1 MAENSPGL
9 GAPETEEQGFA
20 GNCAPSPDRRSV
32 ENPSGLGAKGTE
44 VQGFAG
50 YRAPSPGRRL
60 AENSPGLGAPGTEAQ
75 VFAGN
80 RAPSPD
86 RRSVENP
93 SGLGATGTEVQGF
106 AGNRAP
112 SPDRRLA
119 ENSPGLGAPGTEVQ
133 GLAGYC
139 APSPSRRLA
148 ENSPGLGAKGT
159 EAQGLAGYCAPSP
172 GRRFK
177 SKPDDNKCVLK
188 GNFFCGTVGAQR
200 GGGANATRA
209 DCRRRRRTEGG
220 AEREDEAMR
229 LKLVMK
235 DREYR
240 DALAERIRRSRWNL
254 YVIIEDNFRME
265 EDTLLVTDVGE
276 GKLREG
282 MVLLSSECRRE
293 VEGKG
298 PYVLFKYAGV
308 DELLTDLRLC
318 AFLWTGKGDLR
329 RGEERIVTVG
339 AVERTDLGHRLA
351 EQVALEL
358 GERLEEPVLLLDL
371 TYFYREGQPE
381 ESGNTFRKLVYYLQ
395 SGKSI
400 PVEVFFRRERGNVF
414 RVRMPR
420 GMNELMKIPGREC
433 LELIREMGR
442 YFSAVVCS
450 VGDCFSERNIEVM
463 KNSEW
468 CIYMAEEDMREYFP
482 KTSLVVPERTGEIRN
497 AARLVQGILET
508 P

>member
-1 MAENSPGL
+1 MPPAAL
-9 GAPETEEQGFA
+9 
-20 GNCAPSPDRRSV
+20 
-32 ENPSGLGAKGTE
+32 
-44 VQGFAG
+44 
-50 YRAPSPGRRL
+50 
-60 AENSPGLGAPGTEAQ
+60 
-75 VFAGN
+75 
-80 RAPSPD
+80 
-86 RRSVENP
+86 
-93 SGLGATGTEVQGF
+93 
-106 AGNRAP
+106 
-112 SPDRRLA
+112 
-119 ENSPGLGAPGTEVQ
+119 
-133 GLAGYC
+133 
-139 APSPSRRLA
+139 
-148 ENSPGLGAKGT
+148 
-159 EAQGLAGYCAPSP
+159 
-172 GRRFK
+172 
-177 SKPDDNKCVLK
+177 
-188 GNFFCGTVGAQR
+188 
-200 GGGANATRA
+200 
-209 DCRRRRRTEGG
+209 
-220 AEREDEAMR
+220 EREDEAMR

-240 DALAERIRRSRWNL
+240 DALAERIRRSRRNL

-308 DELLTDLRLC
+308 DALLTDLRLC

-329 RGEERIVTVG
+329 RGEDRIITVG

-371 TYFYREGQPE
+371 TYFYRKGQPD

-395 SGKSI
+395 SGKNI
-400 PVEVFFRRERGNVF
+400 PVEVFFRRETGNVF
-414 RVRMPR
+414 RIRMPR
-420 GMNELMKIPGREC
+420 GMNELMKIPGVEC

-482 KTSLVVPERTGEIRN
+482 KTSLVVPERAGEIRN
-497 AARLVQGILET
+497 AARLVQGILEA

>member
-1 MAENSPGL
+1 MQP
-9 GAPETEEQGFA
+9 APPA
-20 GNCAPSPDRRSV
+20 A
-32 ENPSGLGAKGTE
+32 
-44 VQGFAG
+44 
-50 YRAPSPGRRL
+50 
-60 AENSPGLGAPGTEAQ
+60 
-75 VFAGN
+75 
-80 RAPSPD
+80 
-86 RRSVENP
+86 
-93 SGLGATGTEVQGF
+93 
-106 AGNRAP
+106 
-112 SPDRRLA
+112 
-119 ENSPGLGAPGTEVQ
+119 
-133 GLAGYC
+133 
-139 APSPSRRLA
+139 
-148 ENSPGLGAKGT
+148 
-159 EAQGLAGYCAPSP
+159 
-172 GRRFK
+172 
-177 SKPDDNKCVLK
+177 
-188 GNFFCGTVGAQR
+188 
-200 GGGANATRA
+200 GGAERKAGT
-209 DCRRRRRTEGG
+209 
-220 AEREDEAMR
+220 EREDEAMR

-240 DALAERIRRSRWNL
+240 DALAERIRRSRQNL

-298 PYVLFKYAGV
+298 PYVLFKYTGV

-329 RGEERIVTVG
+329 RGEDRIVTVG

-358 GERLEEPVLLLDL
+358 GEGLEEPVLLLDL

-420 GMNELMKIPGREC
+420 GMNELMKIPGAEC

-450 VGDCFSERNIEVM
+450 VGDCFSERNIELM

-482 KTSLVVPERTGEIRN
+482 KTSLVVPERAGEIRN
-497 AARLVQGILET
+497 AARLVQGILEA

>member
-1 MAENSPGL
+1 
-9 GAPETEEQGFA
+9 
-20 GNCAPSPDRRSV
+20 
-32 ENPSGLGAKGTE
+32 
-44 VQGFAG
+44 
-50 YRAPSPGRRL
+50 
-60 AENSPGLGAPGTEAQ
+60 
-75 VFAGN
+75 
-80 RAPSPD
+80 
-86 RRSVENP
+86 
-93 SGLGATGTEVQGF
+93 
-106 AGNRAP
+106 
-112 SPDRRLA
+112 
-119 ENSPGLGAPGTEVQ
+119 
-133 GLAGYC
+133 
-139 APSPSRRLA
+139 
-148 ENSPGLGAKGT
+148 
-159 EAQGLAGYCAPSP
+159 
-172 GRRFK
+172 
-177 SKPDDNKCVLK
+177 
-188 GNFFCGTVGAQR
+188 
-200 GGGANATRA
+200 
-209 DCRRRRRTEGG
+209 
-220 AEREDEAMR
+220 MR

-318 AFLWTGKGDLR
+318 SFLWTGKGDLR

-358 GERLEEPVLLLDL
+358 GERLEEAVLLLDL

-400 PVEVFFRRERGNVF
+400 PVEVFFSAGEGERVSGSDAAGDERADEDSGAGVPGADSGDGTVFFGGGVQRGGLLLGTEYRGDEEF
-414 RVRMPR
+414 RVVHLH
-420 GMNELMKIPGREC
+420 GG
-433 LELIREMGR
+433 GR
-442 YFSAVVCS
+442 YAGV
-450 VGDCFSERNIEVM
+450 FSEDIAGGAGAGRGDSECGAAGTRNFGDAV
-463 KNSEW
+463 S
-468 CIYMAEEDMREYFP
+468 AEHSAGRVRSTE
-482 KTSLVVPERTGEIRN
+482 
-497 AARLVQGILET
+497 
-508 P
+508 

>member
-1 MAENSPGL
+1 MRGNTTFTN
-9 GAPETEEQGFA
+9 APF
-20 GNCAPSPDRRSV
+20 
-32 ENPSGLGAKGTE
+32 
-44 VQGFAG
+44 
-50 YRAPSPGRRL
+50 
-60 AENSPGLGAPGTEAQ
+60 
-75 VFAGN
+75 
-80 RAPSPD
+80 
-86 RRSVENP
+86 
-93 SGLGATGTEVQGF
+93 
-106 AGNRAP
+106 
-112 SPDRRLA
+112 
-119 ENSPGLGAPGTEVQ
+119 
-133 GLAGYC
+133 
-139 APSPSRRLA
+139 
-148 ENSPGLGAKGT
+148 
-159 EAQGLAGYCAPSP
+159 
-172 GRRFK
+172 RFK

-200 GGGANATRA
+200 GGAANVTRA
-209 DCRRRRRTEGG
+209 DCRRRLRTEGG

-240 DALAERIRRSRWNL
+240 DALAERIRRSRQNL

-381 ESGNTFRKLVYYLQ
+381 ELGNTFRKLVYYLQ

-468 CIYMAEEDMREYFP
+468 CIYMSEEDMREYFP
-482 KTSLVVPERTGEIRN
+482 KTSLVVPERAGEIRN
-497 AARLVQGILET
+497 ASRLVQGILET

>member
-1 MAENSPGL
+1 MPCTRGNPKFTN
-9 GAPETEEQGFA
+9 APF
-20 GNCAPSPDRRSV
+20 
-32 ENPSGLGAKGTE
+32 
-44 VQGFAG
+44 
-50 YRAPSPGRRL
+50 
-60 AENSPGLGAPGTEAQ
+60 
-75 VFAGN
+75 
-80 RAPSPD
+80 
-86 RRSVENP
+86 
-93 SGLGATGTEVQGF
+93 
-106 AGNRAP
+106 
-112 SPDRRLA
+112 
-119 ENSPGLGAPGTEVQ
+119 
-133 GLAGYC
+133 
-139 APSPSRRLA
+139 
-148 ENSPGLGAKGT
+148 
-159 EAQGLAGYCAPSP
+159 
-172 GRRFK
+172 RFK

-200 GGGANATRA
+200 GGAANATRA
-209 DCRRRRRTEGG
+209 DRRRRRRKGHPEGSKGG
-220 AEREDEAMR
+220 AERKAALEREDEAMR

-240 DALAERIRRSRWNL
+240 DALAERIRRSRQNL

-395 SGKSI
+395 SGKNI

-482 KTSLVVPERTGEIRN
+482 KTSLVVPERVGEIRN
-497 AARLVQGILET
+497 AARLVQGILEMS
-508 P
+508 

>member
-1 MAENSPGL
+1 MC
-9 GAPETEEQGFA
+9 TEGEFFLWYSR
-20 GNCAPSPDRRSV
+20 CTKRR
-32 ENPSGLGAKGTE
+32 A
-44 VQGFAG
+44 
-50 YRAPSPGRRL
+50 
-60 AENSPGLGAPGTEAQ
+60 
-75 VFAGN
+75 
-80 RAPSPD
+80 
-86 RRSVENP
+86 
-93 SGLGATGTEVQGF
+93 
-106 AGNRAP
+106 
-112 SPDRRLA
+112 
-119 ENSPGLGAPGTEVQ
+119 
-133 GLAGYC
+133 
-139 APSPSRRLA
+139 
-148 ENSPGLGAKGT
+148 
-159 EAQGLAGYCAPSP
+159 
-172 GRRFK
+172 
-177 SKPDDNKCVLK
+177 
-188 GNFFCGTVGAQR
+188 
-200 GGGANATRA
+200 ANVTRA
-209 DCRRRRRTEGG
+209 DCRRRLRTEGG

-433 LELIREMGR
+433 LELVREMGR

-482 KTSLVVPERTGEIRN
+482 KTSLVVPERAGEIRN
-497 AARLVQGILET
+497 AARLVQGILEA

>member
-1 MAENSPGL
+1 MWYSRC
-9 GAPETEEQGFA
+9 TK
-20 GNCAPSPDRRSV
+20 RRGG
-32 ENPSGLGAKGTE
+32 EYNP
-44 VQGFAG
+44 
-50 YRAPSPGRRL
+50 RRL
-60 AENSPGLGAPGTEAQ
+60 PPEAQ
-75 VFAGN
+75 NG
-80 RAPSPD
+80 
-86 RRSVENP
+86 
-93 SGLGATGTEVQGF
+93 
-106 AGNRAP
+106 
-112 SPDRRLA
+112 
-119 ENSPGLGAPGTEVQ
+119 
-133 GLAGYC
+133 
-139 APSPSRRLA
+139 SRR
-148 ENSPGLGAKGT
+148 
-159 EAQGLAGYCAPSP
+159 
-172 GRRFK
+172 
-177 SKPDDNKCVLK
+177 V
-188 GNFFCGTVGAQR
+188 VGAAPV
-200 GGGANATRA
+200 GT
-209 DCRRRRRTEGG
+209 
-220 AEREDEAMR
+220 EREDEAMR

-240 DALAERIRRSRWNL
+240 DALAKRIRRSRWNL

-308 DELLTDLRLC
+308 DEILTDLRLC

-420 GMNELMKIPGREC
+420 GMNELMKIPGAEC

-450 VGDCFSERNIEVM
+450 VGDCFSERNIELM

-482 KTSLVVPERTGEIRN
+482 KTSLVVPERAGEIRN

>member
-1 MAENSPGL
+1 MPH
-9 GAPETEEQGFA
+9 T
-20 GNCAPSPDRRSV
+20 R
-32 ENPSGLGAKGTE
+32 ENPKFTN
-44 VQGFAG
+44 
-50 YRAPSPGRRL
+50 AP
-60 AENSPGLGAPGTEAQ
+60 
-75 VFAGN
+75 F
-80 RAPSPD
+80 
-86 RRSVENP
+86 
-93 SGLGATGTEVQGF
+93 
-106 AGNRAP
+106 
-112 SPDRRLA
+112 
-119 ENSPGLGAPGTEVQ
+119 
-133 GLAGYC
+133 
-139 APSPSRRLA
+139 
-148 ENSPGLGAKGT
+148 
-159 EAQGLAGYCAPSP
+159 
-172 GRRFK
+172 RFK

-200 GGGANATRA
+200 GGAANATRA
-209 DCRRRRRTEGG
+209 ARRRRRWNGSRRVVGAAPAG

-240 DALAERIRRSRWNL
+240 DALAERIRRSRQNL

-318 AFLWTGKGDLR
+318 SFLWTGKGDLR

-395 SGKSI
+395 SGKNI

-482 KTSLVVPERTGEIRN
+482 KTSLVVPERAGEIRN
-497 AARLVQGILET
+497 AARLVQGILEMS
-508 P
+508 

>member
-1 MAENSPGL
+1 MKKSDAGRPVGLPHRFSSFISRRPGTNL
-9 GAPETEEQGFA
+9 GRRPNTFRDLVHRKRSHKVLRDFVHQVRTA
-20 GNCAPSPDRRSV
+20 GRSKILRDLVQKERR
-32 ENPSGLGAKGTE
+32 NKGLRVILHQVRAGGWPKTHRDLVQKERRNKGLR
-44 VQGFAG
+44 VIVHQVRAAG
-50 YRAPSPGRRL
+50 QSKILRDLVHRERRYKVLRVIVHQVRTAGRSKILRDLVHRKRRNKVLRDFVHQARAPGGPKTL
-60 AENSPGLGAPGTEAQ
+60 PDLVQKEPPEAQ
-75 VFAGN
+75 NG
-80 RAPSPD
+80 
-86 RRSVENP
+86 
-93 SGLGATGTEVQGF
+93 
-106 AGNRAP
+106 
-112 SPDRRLA
+112 
-119 ENSPGLGAPGTEVQ
+119 
-133 GLAGYC
+133 
-139 APSPSRRLA
+139 SRR
-148 ENSPGLGAKGT
+148 
-159 EAQGLAGYCAPSP
+159 
-172 GRRFK
+172 
-177 SKPDDNKCVLK
+177 V
-188 GNFFCGTVGAQR
+188 VGAAPV
-200 GGGANATRA
+200 GT
-209 DCRRRRRTEGG
+209 
-220 AEREDEAMR
+220 EREDEAMR

-240 DALAERIRRSRWNL
+240 DALAKRIRRSRWNL
-254 YVIIEDNFRME
+254 YVIIEENFRME

-318 AFLWTGKGDLR
+318 AFHWTGKGDLR
-329 RGEERIVTVG
+329 RGVERIVTVG

-358 GERLEEPVLLLDL
+358 GEGLEEPVLLLDL

-420 GMNELMKIPGREC
+420 GMNELMKIPGAEC

-450 VGDCFSERNIEVM
+450 VGDCFSERNIELM

-468 CIYMAEEDMREYFP
+468 CIYMAEEDMRE
-482 KTSLVVPERTGEIRN
+482 
-497 AARLVQGILET
+497 
-508 P
+508 

>member
-1 MAENSPGL
+1 
-9 GAPETEEQGFA
+9 
-20 GNCAPSPDRRSV
+20 
-32 ENPSGLGAKGTE
+32 
-44 VQGFAG
+44 
-50 YRAPSPGRRL
+50 
-60 AENSPGLGAPGTEAQ
+60 
-75 VFAGN
+75 
-80 RAPSPD
+80 
-86 RRSVENP
+86 
-93 SGLGATGTEVQGF
+93 
-106 AGNRAP
+106 
-112 SPDRRLA
+112 
-119 ENSPGLGAPGTEVQ
+119 
-133 GLAGYC
+133 
-139 APSPSRRLA
+139 
-148 ENSPGLGAKGT
+148 
-159 EAQGLAGYCAPSP
+159 
-172 GRRFK
+172 
-177 SKPDDNKCVLK
+177 
-188 GNFFCGTVGAQR
+188 
-200 GGGANATRA
+200 
-209 DCRRRRRTEGG
+209 
-220 AEREDEAMR
+220 MR

-240 DALAERIRRSRWNL
+240 DALVERIRRSRQNL

-318 AFLWTGKGDLR
+318 SFLWTGKGDLR

-395 SGKSI
+395 SGKNI

-414 RVRMPR
+414 RVGCR
-420 GMNELMKIPGREC
+420 GG
-433 LELIREMGR
+433 
-442 YFSAVVCS
+442 
-450 VGDCFSERNIEVM
+450 
-463 KNSEW
+463 
-468 CIYMAEEDMREYFP
+468 
-482 KTSLVVPERTGEIRN
+482 
-497 AARLVQGILET
+497 
-508 P
+508 

>member
-1 MAENSPGL
+1 MRVIVHQVRA
-9 GAPETEEQGFA
+9 A
-20 GNCAPSPDRRSV
+20 GGPKTLRDLVHRERSHKV
-32 ENPSGLGAKGTE
+32 LRDFVHQA
-44 VQGFAG
+44 
-50 YRAPSPGRRL
+50 RAPGGPKTLRDLVHRERRYKVLRVIVHQVRTAGRSKTHRDL
-60 AENSPGLGAPGTEAQ
+60 VQKERRYKVLRVIVHQVRTAGRSKTHRDLVQKERRHKGLRVIVHQ
-75 VFAGN
+75 VL
-80 RAPSPD
+80 S
-86 RRSVENP
+86 
-93 SGLGATGTEVQGF
+93 
-106 AGNRAP
+106 
-112 SPDRRLA
+112 
-119 ENSPGLGAPGTEVQ
+119 
-133 GLAGYC
+133 
-139 APSPSRRLA
+139 
-148 ENSPGLGAKGT
+148 
-159 EAQGLAGYCAPSP
+159 
-172 GRRFK
+172 RRFK

-200 GGGANATRA
+200 GGAANATRA
-209 DCRRRRRTEGG
+209 ARRRRRWNGSRMVVGAAPVG

-240 DALAERIRRSRWNL
+240 DALAKRIRRSRWNL

-329 RGEERIVTVG
+329 KGEERIVTVG

-358 GERLEEPVLLLDL
+358 GEGLEEPVLLLDL

-420 GMNELMKIPGREC
+420 GMNELMKIPGAEC

-450 VGDCFSERNIEVM
+450 VGDCFSERNIELM

-482 KTSLVVPERTGEIRN
+482 KTSLVVPERAGEIRN